1 MKFLA
6 GALLALL
13 VSLQVL
19 AQDYQKIDS
28 LQRSLRTK
36 SDTLRYDILFDL
48 FIEYARSNTDS
59 AIYYSELSLKQAFA
73 IGDSS
78 KIAKSFH
85 ALGNSKAEGGQIKV
99 GINEMQIAYG
109 IADRNNLS
117 NRKKYVLNSLA
128 LAHTRTGD
136 YDIALDYNF
145 QSLRIREE
153 EGDKES
159 ISISLNNI
167 GLVYLEISDF
177 ENALNYF
184 ERSYTLKKEIGNL
197 DDIEIRL
204 TNLGYCYSGLE
215 QYDKA
220 IEVFLEAFETCKNNC
235 KKDMMVKVHN
245 AMGNGYHKLGKLND
259 ARVHHRAAI
268 ALAREV
274 GIPREECI
282 GFRALA
288 KIEFDEGILE
298 KAIQYLDSA
307 HRVATKTD
315 LKIELLENYFV
326 YSKIYSDQGNFR
338 KSTEY
343 QQKYIDL
350 NKQIYS
356 GELIQKISRITS
368 DYSERENLKTIAAKD
383 QVLLLQ
389 EEIIARQRS
398 QYFFIITITAL
409 IVGLALVLYWSNR
422 KQRRANAALA
432 EAKATIERQN
442 VLLQDANHEL
452 EEKVIKRTREL
463 HSSNESLRK
472 ANEEMDNFIYKT
484 SHDIRGPLASLKGI
498 CNVALMDVKDPV
510 ALTYFHKLDVSSIKL
525 NNTLSRL
532 LIINQINQSALTSE
546 PIDLVAKIEGTLS
559 RMHKNGVPERM
570 EITYEVSEGV
580 AFNSDRALVEIV
592 LENLI
597 ENAVKFY
604 NKSDRVQ
611 PFVKI
616 LATEEQ
622 DFVVIKVIDNGI
634 GIDERSREHIFE
646 LFIRASERSESGGI
660 GLYLSKL
667 AVTKLGGTIDFFSSA
682 EGFTEFTVRLPK
694 DLKFESAGRF
704 E

>member
-1 MKFLA
+1 MKYVVS
-6 GALLALL
+6 ALFACFF
-13 VSLQVL
+13 SLQIL
-19 AQDYQKIDS
+19 AQDHRKVDS
-28 LQRSLRTK
+28 LRNVLTTG
-36 SDTLRYDILFDL
+36 SDSLRYDALFEL
-48 FIEYARSNTDS
+48 FIQYARSNTDS
-59 AIYYSELSLKQAFA
+59 AVYFSDLSLKTAFA
-73 IGDSS
+73 LADSA
-78 KIAKSFH
+78 KMAKSFH
-85 ALGNSKAEGGQIKV
+85 AIGTTKANAGRLRE
-99 GINEMQIAYG
+99 GINEMEIGLG
-109 IADRNNLS
+109 IAKRNGFRDRT
-117 NRKKYVLNSLA
+117 KFILNSLA
-128 LAHTRTGD
+128 LANTRVGN
-136 YDIALDYNF
+136 YDVALDYNF
-145 QSLRIREE
+145 ESLRIREE
-153 EGDKES
+153 EGDLAS

-167 GLVYLEISDF
+167 GLVYLEMSDY
-177 ENALNYF
+177 ENALEYF
-184 ERSYTLKKEIGNL
+184 KRSYDMQLETGNL
-197 DDIEIRL
+197 DDVVIRI
-204 TNLGYCYSGLE
+204 TNMGYCYSGLG
-215 QYDKA
+215 QYEKA
-220 IEVFLEAFETCKNNC
+220 IGAFQEAFEICGQTCRKS
-235 KKDMMVKVHN
+235 MLVVVHN
-245 AMGNGYHKLGKLND
+245 ALGNGYHKTGNLED
-259 ARVHHRAAI
+259 AIGCHQKAI
-268 ALAREV
+268 MLAREI
-274 GIPREECI
+274 GAPRDETI
-282 GFRALA
+282 GFRAISEIKLEQGIPELA
-288 KIEFDEGILE
+288 LQF
-298 KAIQYLDSA
+298 LDSA
-307 HRVATKTD
+307 QRIAESTD
-315 LKIELLENYFV
+315 LKIELLENTLVF
-326 YSKIYSDQGNFR
+326 SKIYSALGDYQ
-338 KSTEY
+338 KSSSY
-343 QQKYIDL
+343 QQKYIEL
-350 NKQIYS
+350 NREIFS

-422 KQRRANAALA
+422 KQRKANAALA

-442 VLLQDANHEL
+442 ALLQDANHAL
-452 EEKVIKRTREL
+452 EEKVIQRTQEL
-463 HSSNESLRK
+463 HSSNESLRR

-510 ALTYFHKLDVSSIKL
+510 ALDYFHKLDVSSIKL

-546 PIDLVAKIEGTLS
+546 PIDLIAKIEGTLS

-597 ENAVKFY
+597 ENAIKFY

-667 AVTKLGGTIDFFSSA
+667 AVTKLGGTIDFLSTA